1 MLFRSYHEIKI
12 MSILTLLEDMGDDL
26 DLLVRSD
33 EWLEEERRSMA
44 AEMDRIARELR
55 SIYTAQRLK
64 RELQQSNLVAVQS
77 LITGDDGEI
86 KDINIAIMPV
96 NKAKNHLDSETGNLA
111 MINREAQIGC
121 WRSDGYD
128 VD

>member
-1 MLFRSYHEIKI
+1 M
-12 MSILTLLEDMGDDL
+12 
-26 DLLVRSD
+26 
-33 EWLEEERRSMA
+33 
-44 AEMDRIARELR
+44 
-55 SIYTAQRLK
+55 
-64 RELQQSNLVAVQS
+64 AVQS

-111 MINREAQIGC
+111 LINREAQIGC